1 MKKPICCHMHT
12 RHTKSQRKTAIDLL
26 GERGIMRSSELRASK
41 IHCQTLARMVK
52 DGKILRAGRGLYELP
67 EADYS
72 LNHSFA
78 EIAKA
83 VPKGVICLISALQF
97 HELTLQLPPHA
108 WVAIGRKEWMP
119 RIRYPSFRAIR
130 FGEKAMSVG
139 IEHHVIDKVETP
151 IFDPAKTIVD
161 CFRYRKKIGIDVA
174 LEGLRNGIR
183 ERKAHPDKIVT
194 YAQDLRIWS
203 VLKPYLD
210 ATLAEISSEHT

>member
-1 MKKPICCHMHT
+1 MKKRMYCHMPT
-12 RHTKSQRKTAIDLL
+12 YNTQSQRKTAINLL
-26 GERGIMRSSELRASK
+26 GRHGIMRSSELRAFSV
-41 IHCQTLARMVK
+41 HCQTLARMVE
-52 DGKILRAGRGLYELP
+52 DRQILRAGRGLYKLP
-67 EADYS
+67 EAGYS

-97 HELTLQLPPHA
+97 HDLTLQLPPHA

-119 RIRYPSFRAIR
+119 RIKYPSFRAIQ
-130 FGEKAMSVG
+130 FGDKAMSIG
-139 IEHHVIDKVETP
+139 IEHHVIDKVATP

-161 CFRYRKKIGIDVA
+161 CFRYRKKVGIDIA

-183 ERKAHPDKIVT
+183 ERKAHPDKIVA

-210 ATLAEISSEHT
+210 ATLADEG